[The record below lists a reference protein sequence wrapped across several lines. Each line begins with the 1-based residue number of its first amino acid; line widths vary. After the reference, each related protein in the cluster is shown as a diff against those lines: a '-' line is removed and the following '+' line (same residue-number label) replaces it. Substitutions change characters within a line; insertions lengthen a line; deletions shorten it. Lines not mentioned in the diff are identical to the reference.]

1 MIDGSGAQ
9 SAVRMHILAVAE
21 WMVRMG
27 EVGGWRC
34 GNPSNLGRRV
44 TVVVIGQAV
53 TESDGPRRITVRLSG
68 TVPPPID

>member
-21 WMVRMG
+21 RIVPTG
-27 EVGGWRC
+27 EVGGC
-34 GNPSNLGRRV
+34 ANPSNLGRRV

-53 TESDGPRRITVRLSG
+53 TESDGPRRITVRLSA
-68 TVPPPID
+68 TVPLPID